1 MDETTVAEIIDLL
14 QNESASIDTQFQLWI
29 TVTSAVVIAIF
40 AARNHLSYSM
50 KLFVAFMYALASLT
64 IGLRYANDASQFVF
78 LHNELAARGVEYPAF
93 VDLRL
98 LRTIVY
104 SCGTVATGIFILLR
118 RNLSASDNGID

>member
-29 TVTSAVVIAIF
+29 TITSAVVIAIF
-40 AARNHLSYSM
+40 AARNHVSYLM
-50 KLFVAFMYALASLT
+50 KLFVAFMYGLASLT

-78 LHNELAARGVEYPAF
+78 LYNELVARGVDYPAV

-98 LRTIVY
+98 FRTVVY
-104 SCGTVATGIFILLR
+104 SFGTVATGFFILLR
-118 RNLSASDNGID
+118 RNIRACDNGTD